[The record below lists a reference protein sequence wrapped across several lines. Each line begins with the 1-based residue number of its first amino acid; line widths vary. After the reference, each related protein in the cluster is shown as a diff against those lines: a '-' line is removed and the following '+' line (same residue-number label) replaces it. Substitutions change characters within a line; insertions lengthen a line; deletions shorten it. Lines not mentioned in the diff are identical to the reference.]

1 MDARRFKATMV
12 LNGDTVST
20 VASALKR
27 SRNTVYLKIKGQL
40 DFDSREIQI
49 LKERWSLSANDI
61 ELIFFSPKV
70 S

>member
-1 MDARRFKATMV
+1 MDARRFRATMV
-12 LNGDTVST
+12 LNGDSVST
-20 VASALKR
+20 VASALSR
-27 SRNTVYLKIKGQL
+27 SRNTVYLKIKGKL

>member
-1 MDARRFKATMV
+1 MDARRFRATMV

-27 SRNTVYLKIKGQL
+27 SRNPVYLKIKGQL

>member
-1 MDARRFKATMV
+1 MDARRFRATMV

>member
-1 MDARRFKATMV
+1 MDARRFRATMV
-12 LNGDTVST
+12 LNGDSVST
-20 VASALKR
+20 VAAALSR
-27 SRNTVYLKIKGQL
+27 SRNTVYLKIKGKL